1 MTTVSKHREPILLLN
16 CRQCDDI
23 QRLHEEMP
31 RTCLCGKSAGRF
43 TLAGFVC
50 SGPAR
55 ILEISI
61 EEYDGAGPGENRRWR
76 VRP

>member
-1 MTTVSKHREPILLLN
+1 MMTTRHREPILLLN

-43 TLAGFVC
+43 DGKSFVC

-55 ILEISI
+55 LFEIAI
-61 EEYDGAGPGENRRWR
+61 EEYDGAAPGEDRKWKCR
-76 VRP
+76 